1 MAVDAVA
8 RAVGGVAMAVGG
20 VARAGGGADIDV
32 EPEVVTEWN
41 YFTYSSQAL

>member
-1 MAVDAVA
+1 MQLAMAVDAVA
-8 RAVGGVAMAVGG
+8 RAVGG

-32 EPEVVTEWN
+32 EPEVGTEWN